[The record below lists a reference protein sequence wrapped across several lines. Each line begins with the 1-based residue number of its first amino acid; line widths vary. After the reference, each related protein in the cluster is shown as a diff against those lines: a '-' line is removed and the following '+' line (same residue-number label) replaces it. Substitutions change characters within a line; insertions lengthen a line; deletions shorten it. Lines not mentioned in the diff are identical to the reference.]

1 MPFFLA
7 PVKKKANEEAS
18 QDELRRCREASA
30 TVPAVEAV
38 TWKELAAT
46 RPWETKDVLDVGR
59 RSGERAADRRIEW
72 SAHRGKKKH

>member
-18 QDELRRCREASA
+18 QDELRRCRDASA

-46 RPWETKDVLDVGR
+46 RPWETKDVLDVGT
-59 RSGERAADRRIEW
+59 RSGERAADGGIEW
-72 SAHRGKKKH
+72 SAHRGKQEN